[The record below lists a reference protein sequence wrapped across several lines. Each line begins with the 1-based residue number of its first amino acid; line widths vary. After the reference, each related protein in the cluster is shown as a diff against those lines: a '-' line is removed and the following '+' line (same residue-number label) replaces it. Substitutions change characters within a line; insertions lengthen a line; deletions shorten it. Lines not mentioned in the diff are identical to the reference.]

1 MVKISEMVPVEEE
14 EYVVFDADK
23 KRMFNAF
30 ASDDA
35 YAMRFRQDVKEG
47 AKAED
52 YFGYVKT
59 EKPKNYVSAAFRG
72 VANTVIG
79 AVPSTVR
86 RFSRMGTDYV
96 VSHLN
101 EKDEDYIKRTEKMLA
116 DLDAKTPEEQAK
128 FYNNDVLF
136 NSREALEAEIRHVKT
151 RLADRKSRAFAEEV
165 NGVYDRLKKKND
177 AWIESFGFAKR
188 PEDSEFMYGLGAA
201 STSLLM
207 SLGLSVVTKSA
218 WASSV
223 LFGFSQAGNIYE
235 EVREKGGEP
244 GTALKIASAAGTAE
258 AALEAWGLHK
268 LVESM
273 GAKTW
278 IKSAAKGFL
287 SESVQEMS
295 QQGLEEFLMRDYR
308 QDEQAEEKIKRVLY
322 SGIYG
327 GILGSSFAIGLRPFV
342 KRHARETEKKLLEC
356 GVNKEDAAKMV
367 EDAAFGNAKER
378 EKAVLDIQRAI
389 EVSELVKE
397 GFSEQDAE
405 QIAKSIAVTDD
416 EMKRLLSETAEAE
429 ADPQAYEGGSIEAG
443 VQYMD
448 KRLAE
453 INPFDEDFDIK
464 ERVKTAAL
472 ENGVSEEQAELA
484 GTLTENFSR
493 VIANVTNESPA
504 EQWENGAELIIEGV
518 RPPKMEEM
526 TEVNEGDSDTD
537 YWDAMADE
545 EAAAAGAGN
554 IADTFDYT
562 GESVKGTY
570 MGADG
575 RIHMQDGTVLFQS
588 EKAALSIVTKDE
600 IGNRTAE
607 QFKSDMIEKMESYRG
622 MKIPNKSIGADIEIR
637 SSSIRKYKSFF
648 ADENK
653 RLIVPHIPELLGKAE
668 FVKENS
674 YMPEK
679 ERNVKAYWKSDLT
692 ANIDGKTFNVHF
704 TVKEDNNGGFFWDAQ
719 VKEKAFQTDPATN
732 PGVERLASENPEDTF
747 SVTSY
752 KADGKRR
759 FYQRAFAGS
768 RVDYDKPSLEAINSG
783 EGAQVHGWGLY
794 YALNKDVAEGY
805 REKFTKNK
813 YGDKGQV
820 HEVNVPENP
829 YLLDEQK
836 PFSEQSG
843 FVQEKVKDIEKETGQ
858 DVLLF
863 GQETSG
869 EAVYARLQ
877 YLLGSAKAASGLL
890 SKHGIKG
897 ITYEGNEDGRCFVIF
912 DDKDV
917 SVVQR
922 FYQSVRANVADVS
935 AARDINDIRKDAKAY
950 MKDIVRKQ
958 NIVHPE
964 LGKIRISGKGIDEF
978 FKYSADARKM
988 ALVPHL
994 KELIETSNAGK
1005 REAPKHERKD
1015 GIVGFIPLYNEAVID
1030 GQSVKTETLVGVD
1043 RKGNLFY
1050 DVFLDEKRSRRNGGV
1065 ETESTVAST
1074 ASDINITLLENK
1086 SKRRYRQSAKAR
1098 GYIDVTDAG
1107 FVIRLLKNADPS
1119 TIVHELGHYFTIRYL
1134 SALNKAGRIDEAA
1147 DVLDWLGVKDV
1158 SGLQTEHYEKFAR
1171 GFETYVMEGV
1181 APNAGLKALFARFK
1195 NFLLGVYRDLVTGK
1209 VVKPEEIN
1217 DDVRAFFDRMFAIDE
1232 DAAPVDLDAMK
1243 GKTDALRKVVSSA
1256 MKGEQISV
1264 EGMGINEIE
1273 GVLNLMNARIPRK
1286 PKNLEQMLRS
1296 VGGIDMDFA
1305 KQFDLLQLMGVQDK
1319 KGGAGG
1325 LFKKDGVI
1333 NREDALV
1340 GFLKENGFI
1349 RGEETDAASSAD
1361 LWYQALAALE
1371 NAKEL
1376 YTPDGMAQMD
1386 RRNNIIG
1393 AAEEAAK
1400 ILSGH
1405 DYDAVVKAV
1414 KTLKR
1419 ADVAAASKDTLKYIR
1434 AKIANIQKDYEKL
1447 VKSMIKAAKK
1457 DFANIQKDLQAFI
1470 KNQPISAESKVK
1482 LLSRAKNATDLAKY
1496 YKIAETIKS
1505 KALEYYDLE
1514 ARKFL
1519 RGQIEKEVKQS
1530 RPSSV
1535 EKQRYDY
1542 ENNSLF
1548 ADLRKYAGMTQS
1560 EAKAAADGMRRG
1572 MNEDDVSELRETD
1585 KIRLRFLEAKAQGAK
1600 ASKELL
1606 AAVLEDIQN
1615 AKTAGREAK
1624 DAADHENAVNRE
1636 QERQEILE
1644 KLKYSEAD
1652 EDRLKTKFMNVYRR
1666 GFANLYSML
1675 NSMFGRDIAEKYQF
1689 EVLQT
1694 KTDTA
1699 IFEKIESSM
1708 KSAAGIFGVKDRD
1721 LPALF
1726 VKMTEN
1732 KRDLYD
1738 KDLNRFKLN
1747 TFDVMDIYN
1756 AIKNDKTREDYN
1768 RAFGKENV
1776 ALLVSSLSREEKLF
1790 ADYLMREVNAY
1801 YDKMNA
1807 VYIKMYAIDLPKVE
1821 NYWPAT
1827 SLHKDQI
1834 DILGDFQGQSDIP
1847 SSLKERSKHAVTPR
1861 PQNAVEKFNRHVAE
1875 AEYVTSLGLPYMEAK
1890 RIFKSERIKNG
1901 IINHF
1906 GAGVYKDLTGNLES
1920 LSLKNRFER
1929 IDAVTGRLNK
1939 LLNNVVLAKI
1949 ALAPSVFVK
1958 QLISVT
1964 NYAEQVGYAEWAK
1977 GFAEALAHPVKTV
1990 REMKEALPF
1999 LKARLA
2005 GGNNEALIIALAGK
2019 RTVWKDMLSALTRYG
2034 DLAAVVYGGY
2044 PYFKKLKE
2052 SGAPDIE
2059 EKFMF
2064 ATLRSMQ
2071 SGTAVS
2077 LSPFQRNAKGWR
2089 IFTMF
2094 KNTPQQYM
2102 RKLVDALVMKKNGDI
2117 SKEEFRRVM
2126 VNYGIVQ
2133 PTLLALVSLGW
2144 AEMWKEF
2151 VFNTDDEDEE
2161 EEGKVAAAVLRE
2173 VLLNPF
2179 AGVPIVSSLVE
2190 AGVNKATGDRV
2201 YGMSSL
2207 LLDDVNDALLTF
2219 NKQDKDV
2226 FDYLTMIA
2234 PVVEA
2239 VTAAPAS
2246 RATRFVK
2253 KLKERS
2259 EDK

>member
-14 EYVVFDADK
+14 EVVVFDADK

-52 YFGYVKT
+52 YFGYVKS
-59 EKPKNYVSAAFRG
+59 EKSKNYVSAAFRG

-79 AVPSTVR
+79 AAPNTVR
-86 RFSRMGTDYV
+86 RISRMGTDYV

-101 EKDEDYIKRTEKMLA
+101 EKDEDYIKRTEKLLA

-136 NSREALEAEIRHVKT
+136 NSREELEAEIRHVKT
-151 RLADRKSRAFAEEV
+151 RLADRKSKAFDEEV
-165 NGVYDRLKKKND
+165 KGVYDRIKKKND

-218 WASSV
+218 AASSV
-223 LFGFSQAGNIYE
+223 LFGFSQAGNVYE
-235 EVREKGGEP
+235 EVREKGAEP
-244 GTALKIASAAGTAE
+244 GTALRIASVAGTAE

-268 LVESM
+268 LVENM
-273 GAKTW
+273 RAKTW

-295 QQGLEEFLMRDYR
+295 QQGFEEFLLRDYR

-327 GILGSSFAIGLRPFV
+327 GILGSASAIGGRPFV
-342 KRHARETEKKLLEC
+342 KRHARETETKLLEC

-367 EDAAFGNAKER
+367 EDAAFGSAKER

-416 EMKRLLSETAEAE
+416 EMKSLLSQAAEAE
-429 ADPQAYEGGSIEAG
+429 ADPQAYEGGSIETG

-537 YWDAMADE
+537 YWDKRADE
-545 EAAAAGAGN
+545 EATGGSGG

-562 GESVKGTY
+562 GGGIKGTY

-575 RIHMQDGTVLFQS
+575 RIHMEDGTVLFQS
-588 EKAALSIVTKDE
+588 ALSKKTAFKAKEVKSALKKIADGSSEETVENLRDDLEQYGGTNDVTFVFGDDKKGLRHIAQKHGVKTLLKVFDAVVDGKIARFAAEKKTVHLSKNGIEAVLSLDE
-600 IGNRTAE
+600 HGKKKTWLLTGYDTKISSDEEREFRTTLNPTQPEPTFSRQELGAE
-607 QFKSDMIEKMESYRG
+607 LD
-622 MKIPNKSIGADIEIR
+622 KIIIGAD
-637 SSSIRKYKSFF
+637 
-648 ADENK
+648 
-653 RLIVPHIPELLGKAE
+653 
-668 FVKENS
+668 
-674 YMPEK
+674 
-679 ERNVKAYWKSDLT
+679 
-692 ANIDGKTFNVHF
+692 
-704 TVKEDNNGGFFWDAQ
+704 
-719 VKEKAFQTDPATN
+719 KEKSNT
-732 PGVERLASENPEDTF
+732 
-747 SVTSY
+747 
-752 KADGKRR
+752 R
-759 FYQRAFAGS
+759 FY
-768 RVDYDKPSLEAINSG
+768 
-783 EGAQVHGWGLY
+783 
-794 YALNKDVAEGY
+794 
-805 REKFTKNK
+805 
-813 YGDKGQV
+813 
-820 HEVNVPENP
+820 
-829 YLLDEQK
+829 
-836 PFSEQSG
+836 
-843 FVQEKVKDIEKETGQ
+843 
-858 DVLLF
+858 
-863 GQETSG
+863 
-869 EAVYARLQ
+869 
-877 YLLGSAKAASGLL
+877 
-890 SKHGIKG
+890 
-897 ITYEGNEDGRCFVIF
+897 
-912 DDKDV
+912 
-917 SVVQR
+917 
-922 FYQSVRANVADVS
+922 
-935 AARDINDIRKDAKAY
+935 
-950 MKDIVRKQ
+950 
-958 NIVHPE
+958 
-964 LGKIRISGKGIDEF
+964 
-978 FKYSADARKM
+978 
-988 ALVPHL
+988 
-994 KELIETSNAGK
+994 
-1005 REAPKHERKD
+1005 
-1015 GIVGFIPLYNEAVID
+1015 
-1030 GQSVKTETLVGVD
+1030 
-1043 RKGNLFY
+1043 
-1050 DVFLDEKRSRRNGGV
+1050 
-1065 ETESTVAST
+1065 
-1074 ASDINITLLENK
+1074 
-1086 SKRRYRQSAKAR
+1086 QSAKAR

-1107 FVIRLLKNADPS
+1107 FVIRLLKTADPS
-1119 TIVHELGHYFTIRYL
+1119 TIVHELGHYFTIRYI
-1134 SALNKAGRIDEAA
+1134 SALNKVGRIDEAT

-1181 APNAGLKALFARFK
+1181 APSAGLKRLFTRFK

-1217 DDVRAFFDRMFAIDE
+1217 DDVRAFFDKMFAIDE

-1273 GVLNLMNARIPRK
+1273 GLLNLMNARIPRK

-1376 YTPDGMAQMD
+1376 YTPEGMAQMD

-1419 ADVAAASKDTLKYIR
+1419 ADVAAVSKDTLKYIR
-1434 AKIANIQKDYEKL
+1434 AKTANIQKDYEKL

-1457 DFANIQKDLQAFI
+1457 DFVNIQKDLQAFI
-1470 KNQPISAESKVK
+1470 KTQPISAESKVK

-1519 RGQIEKEVKQS
+1519 REQIDKAVKQS

-1548 ADLRKYAGMTQS
+1548 ADLRKYAQMTQS

-1585 KIRLRFLEAKAQGAK
+1585 KIRLRFLEAKAQGAG

-1615 AKTAGREAK
+1615 AKTAGRAAK

-1666 GFANLYSML
+1666 GFTNLYSML
-1675 NSMFGRDIAEKYQF
+1675 NSMFGRDIADKYQF

-1756 AIKNDKTREDYN
+1756 AIKNEKTREDYY
-1768 RAFGKENV
+1768 RSFGKENV

-1834 DILGDFQGQSDIP
+1834 DILGDFQGQSDMP

-1861 PQNAVEKFNRHVAE
+1861 PQNAVEKFNRHIAE
-1875 AEYVTSLGLPYMEAK
+1875 AEYVTALGLTYMEAK

-1906 GAGVYKDLTGNLES
+1906 GAGVYKDLMGNLES

-1964 NYAEQVGYAEWAK
+1964 NYAEQVGYVEWAK
-1977 GFAEALAHPVKTV
+1977 GFAEALSHPEKTV

-2019 RTVWKDMLSALTRYG
+2019 RTVWKDMLSAMTRYG

-2144 AEMWKEF
+2144 AELWKEF

-2161 EEGKVAAAVLRE
+2161 KEGEIAAAVLRE

-2219 NKQDKDV
+2219 NKQDKDA
-2226 FDYLTMIA
+2226 FDYSTMIA

-2239 VTAAPAS
+2239 LTAAPAS
-2246 RATRFVK
+2246 RVSRFVK
-2253 KLKERS
+2253 KLTKRS
-2259 EDK
+2259 EEE